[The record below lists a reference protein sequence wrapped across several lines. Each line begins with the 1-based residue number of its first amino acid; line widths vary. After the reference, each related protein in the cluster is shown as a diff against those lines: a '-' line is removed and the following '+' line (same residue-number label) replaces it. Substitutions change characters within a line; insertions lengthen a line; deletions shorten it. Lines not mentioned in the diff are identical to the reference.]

1 MTRTTLEAI
10 GQTGFGQSFEPLTE
24 DGVAH
29 PFSTAAK
36 LFSYVYFTVIEFML
50 TITQDQLYP
59 RS

>member
-1 MTRTTLEAI
+1 MTRTSLELI
-10 GQTGFGQSFEPLTE
+10 GQSGFGYSFEPLAE

-36 LFSYVYFTVIEFML
+36 LFSYVYFAVIEFML
-50 TITQDQLYP
+50 TIIQDQLYP